1 MIMLKELA
9 KVTSPKLTP
18 GSLEAQYYALLVKD
32 ADEDEI
38 QRTLDFNNNNH
49 FRQIK
54 YRLKRKLLDA
64 VITQSGNN
72 GGTALEDMSDAY
84 KLFSAGRIM
93 MLKQAHQAGVE
104 MLEKALNKALRQQ
117 MIGLA
122 LECAQPLSTYFSTLS
137 GVQKKYLRYQELV
150 DQLLERQQAE
160 TKCRSYYNRVSHA
173 YTHQWH
179 DAPAIAFEACQAM
192 KPLMSASIIAANAY
206 YSSLFIAHIA
216 AQDYEGLIKA
226 CNESL
231 QYFSQFPSAPRSTI
245 YSAYLKKAT
254 AHIHLAQYPQA
265 LGCTQEVVRIA
276 ENGKYS
282 YCSAYF
288 YQGIAGLHSG
298 EIQLTLD
305 ALDQVTPYID
315 LLPEPFQEQWRI
327 LEAYAALFS
336 SRKFKIGK
344 FINEVPL
351 FNKDKAGAN
360 AAIIIVQMLH
370 YIKDGRTSDYIER
383 CAALERY
390 TSRYLKGKPKT
401 LAKLLL
407 EVSKGHFNATTVQ
420 YRTKRLVKD
429 LNKAERELEIMPAE
443 KVWALV
449 LEWLK

>member
-1 MIMLKELA
+1 MLKELA
-9 KVTSPKLTP
+9 KVSSPKLIP

-32 ADEDEI
+32 VEEEEI
-38 QRTLDFNNNNH
+38 ERTLSFNNNNH

-54 YRLKRKLLDA
+54 FRLKRKLLDA
-64 VITQSGNN
+64 VITQNSNN
-72 GGTALEDMSDAY
+72 EGAALEEMSDAY

-104 MLEKALNKALRQQ
+104 LLEKALNKALRQQ

-137 GVQKKYLRYQELV
+137 GVQKKYLRYQDLV
-150 DQLLERQQAE
+150 DQLLERQLAE

-179 DAPAIAFEACQAM
+179 DTPEIAFEACKAM
-192 KPLMSASIIAANAY
+192 KPLIGASIIAANAY
-206 YSSLFIAHIA
+206 YSSFFIAHIA
-216 AQDYEGLIKA
+216 AQDYQGLIKI
-226 CNESL
+226 CDESL
-231 QYFSQFPSAPRSTI
+231 EYFSQFPSAPRSTI
-245 YSAYLKKAT
+245 YSAYLKKAI
-254 AHIHLAQYPQA
+254 ANIHLGKYSEA
-265 LGCTQEVVRIA
+265 LKCTKDVIRIA
-276 ENGKYS
+276 EKGKYS
-282 YCSAYF
+282 YCSACF
-288 YQGIAGLHSG
+288 YKGITGLHSG
-298 EIQLTLD
+298 DIHITLD
-305 ALDQVTPYID
+305 AIDQVTPYLD
-315 LLPEPFQEQWRI
+315 ALPETFQEQWKI

-336 SRKFKIGK
+336 SRKFKIGR
-344 FINEVPL
+344 FINEVPI

-360 AAIIIVQMLH
+360 AAIIVVQMLH
-370 YIKDGRTSDYIER
+370 YIKDGRTNDYIER

-390 TSRYLKGKPKT
+390 TSRYLKGKART

-429 LNKAERELEIMPAE
+429 LEKAERELEIIPAS
-443 KVWALV
+443 KIWVLV